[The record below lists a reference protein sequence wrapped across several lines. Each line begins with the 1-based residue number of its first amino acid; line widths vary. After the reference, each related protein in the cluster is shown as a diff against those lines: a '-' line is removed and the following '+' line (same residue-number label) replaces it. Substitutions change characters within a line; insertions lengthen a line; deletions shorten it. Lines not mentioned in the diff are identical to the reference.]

1 MNVNI
6 CCCSFGMYA
15 QLMFEKL
22 LQSTGRT
29 FYTMITQTIGAVIN
43 IVLDPILI
51 FGWFGMLGMGVMG
64 AAIATVFG
72 QMVAAVIAIIFNMR
86 KNKDI
91 KFKFGRFK
99 PEKTVIWQIYAIG
112 FPAIIMQAIGSVMTY
127 GMNHILLRFSFTAV
141 ATFGV
146 YYKLQS
152 FIFMP
157 VFGLSNGTVPII
169 SYNYGAR
176 KKDRLVKTIQLSI
189 VYAAGIML
197 IGFVLFQMFPQ
208 YFLYLF
214 DALPEML
221 QIGIPA
227 LRIISISYLFAGF
240 CIICGSVFQA
250 LGNAVYGLIVA
261 VSRQLVVLLPAAY
274 FLAGTER
281 VVNVWWTFPIAEI
294 ASLVMTIVFL
304 LYTNKKIIGK
314 METY

>member
-1 MNVNI
+1 M
-6 CCCSFGMYA
+6 A
-15 QLMFEKL
+15 
-22 LQSTGRT
+22 
-29 FYTMITQTIGAVIN
+29 
-43 IVLDPILI
+43 
-51 FGWFGMLGMGVMG
+51 
-64 AAIATVFG
+64 
-72 QMVAAVIAIIFNMR
+72 
-86 KNKDI
+86 
-91 KFKFGRFK
+91 
-99 PEKTVIWQIYAIG
+99 PE
-112 FPAIIMQAIGSVMTY
+112 
-127 GMNHILLRFSFTAV
+127 
-141 ATFGV
+141 
-146 YYKLQS
+146 
-152 FIFMP
+152 
-157 VFGLSNGTVPII
+157 
-169 SYNYGAR
+169 

-221 QIGIPA
+221 QIGIPE

>member
-1 MNVNI
+1 M
-6 CCCSFGMYA
+6 
-15 QLMFEKL
+15 
-22 LQSTGRT
+22 
-29 FYTMITQTIGAVIN
+29 
-43 IVLDPILI
+43 
-51 FGWFGMLGMGVMG
+51 
-64 AAIATVFG
+64 
-72 QMVAAVIAIIFNMR
+72 
-86 KNKDI
+86 
-91 KFKFGRFK
+91 
-99 PEKTVIWQIYAIG
+99 
-112 FPAIIMQAIGSVMTY
+112 
-127 GMNHILLRFSFTAV
+127 
-141 ATFGV
+141 
-146 YYKLQS
+146 
-152 FIFMP
+152 
-157 VFGLSNGTVPII
+157 
-169 SYNYGAR
+169 
-176 KKDRLVKTIQLSI
+176 
-189 VYAAGIML
+189 YAAGIML

-221 QIGIPA
+221 QIGIPE